1 MHTDSDRFVL
11 ENYLS
16 FSYNNNNGSSIFSI
30 GNSLG
35 TQFKSKDL
43 NKIFLILGNFRLT
56 RAEGQD
62 FQNNWFVHFRFNY
75 KLEEWFKTK
84 AIRFEAFVQSQYNE
98 LLSIN
103 SRNLI
108 GSGLRWKLVSIENA
122 DHNAQ
127 TDYYQWKNV
136 KANFRMYLGVA
147 YMYEEERSDTF
158 DERFYHHRNSSYLSF
173 NFVSGNEA
181 VEMINTIYY
190 QPLLQDFSD
199 YRLSEQ
205 FQIRFKISETLSA
218 NGTFTYYFDSV
229 TQGNATDYSS
239 NLSFGLGL
247 NL

>member
-1 MHTDSDRFVL
+1 M
-11 ENYLS
+11 
-16 FSYNNNNGSSIFSI
+16 
-30 GNSLG
+30 
-35 TQFKSKDL
+35 
-43 NKIFLILGNFRLT
+43 
-56 RAEGQD
+56 
-62 FQNNWFVHFRFNY
+62 
-75 KLEEWFKTK
+75 
-84 AIRFEAFVQSQYNE
+84 
-98 LLSIN
+98 
-103 SRNLI
+103 
-108 GSGLRWKLVSIENA
+108 RWKLVSIENA

-158 DERFYHHRNSSYLSF
+158 DGRFYHHRNSSYLSF